1 MQEARTNHHE
11 GAGNLIIAGSLYE
24 NKEENMEKDYI
35 IAPEYIR
42 HRLEEAEHAAVAI
55 TGLMEDIIDPAFDGY
70 TCRGLLDAWSKE
82 TDGDKGSAALN
93 WMEERFDA
101 LYAACNAVNVLSRQV
116 VDILQM
122 LPRIQE
128 KEAAQHG

>member
-1 MQEARTNHHE
+1 
-11 GAGNLIIAGSLYE
+11 
-24 NKEENMEKDYI
+24 MEKDYI
-35 IAPEYIR
+35 IAPSHIR
-42 HRLEEAEHAAVAI
+42 YKLEEAEQAAVAI

-101 LYAACNAVNVLSRQV
+101 LYAACYAANVLSRQV
-116 VDILQM
+116 ADILQM
-122 LPRIQE
+122 LPRVQE
-128 KEAAQHG
+128 KEAMQNG